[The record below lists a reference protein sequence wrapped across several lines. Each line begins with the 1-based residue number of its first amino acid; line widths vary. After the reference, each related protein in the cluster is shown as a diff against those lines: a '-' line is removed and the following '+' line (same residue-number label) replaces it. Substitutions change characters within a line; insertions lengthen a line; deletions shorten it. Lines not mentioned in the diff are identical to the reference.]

1 MKRRMNEWTEQR
13 SKPRILA
20 VEPVDNG
27 DIDDRMVVVK
37 LSNGS
42 EVHIVACQES
52 WEQFGA
58 TQDEM
63 WVTVPVAKKYN
74 DWLHGGEE
82 PEYNN
87 FNNESK
93 KRNMKKLIRIT
104 ESDIHK
110 MVKSAINEIGDTLTG
125 QYTLG
130 RLARRKVMNGEND
143 SSIYKYASEKLP
155 YNRGAISADARKAA
169 YENGRYGDPNKTK
182 EFNKFYKNSDRFLKS
197 CFDDGY
203 NWDWDDY
210 ED

>member
-63 WVTVPVAKKYN
+63 WLTVPVAKKYN

-82 PEYNN
+82 PEYT
-87 FNNESK
+87 NESK

-110 MVKSAINEIGDTLTG
+110 MVKSAINEIGDTLSG

-130 RLARRKVMNGEND
+130 RLARRKAMRGEDDGNID
-143 SSIYKYASEKLP
+143 KYASEKLP
-155 YNRGAISADARKAA
+155 YKRGATAVNAHKAA
-169 YENGRYGDPNKTK
+169 YENGRHGDPDKTK
-182 EFNKFYKNSDRFLKS
+182 EFHKFYKDWDELLKS
-197 CFDDGY
+197 YFDD
-203 NWDWDDY
+203 
-210 ED
+210 EDEWEDE